1 MTKAEIAEIVAAF
14 AAATKRALA
23 AGFEVIEIHG
33 AHGYLI
39 NEFLS
44 PLSNH
49 RTDEYGG
56 SFENRTRFALEVV
69 RAVRVELPD
78 SAPLF
83 MRISA
88 SEWADGGWTID
99 DSVALARLVRPLGVD
114 LMDASSG
121 GNAINAK
128 IPLGPGYQVPFS
140 EQIRKETGI
149 LTGAVGLITSADQA
163 DAIIR
168 TGQADVVFLAREFLR
183 DPYFPM
189 HAAQSSRRGGARSQ
203 AICQSVPEQ
212 CDQVARAQMDS
223 PLVKGRELCWAWG
236 FPHADFSR

>member
-1 MTKAEIAEIVAAF
+1 LTQLEITAITAAF
-14 AAATKRALA
+14 AAATRRALA

-56 SFENRTRFALEVV
+56 SFENRVRLALEVV
-69 RAVRVELPD
+69 RAVRSELPP
-78 SAPLF
+78 ATPLF

-88 SEWADGGWTID
+88 SEWVDGGWTID
-99 DSVALARLVRPLGVD
+99 DSVALARLVHPLGVD
-114 LMDASSG
+114 LIDASSG
-121 GNAINAK
+121 GNAIHAK

-140 EQIRKETGI
+140 ERIRKETGI
-149 LTGAVGLITSADQA
+149 LTGAVGLITTPEQVE
-163 DAIIR
+163 AIVEA
-168 TGQADVVFLAREFLR
+168 GQADVVFLAREFLR

-189 HAAQSSRRGGARSQ
+189 HAAQTLGAEVRTPQQYLRAFPNSRARS
-203 AICQSVPEQ
+203 
-212 CDQVARAQMDS
+212 RAAQRI
-223 PLVKGRELCWAWG
+223 V
-236 FPHADFSR
+236 